1 MADAVCRMLTLLC
14 TLVVACPIGT
24 NLGLLHLL
32 WMLASGRLL
41 GARGALFPG
50 LADYGLSA
58 SATWRA
64 WTALGQG
71 DWTSGPLIGRW
82 AGVVAGE
89 GQWQPHVH
97 GGYRGTAVISQ
108 SAWPAAPRAWWLST
122 RRGRWYRVL
131 APTAL
136 RLPNHPLPRR
146 GRQGAPGHPA
156 RPHRRGWQR
165 RSAAACNAACLRP
178 DGPAD
183 PTPSAQR
190 PRAALGTRG
199 GAAVC
204 RR

>member
-1 MADAVCRMLTLLC
+1 MPDAVCRMLTLLC

-58 SATWRA
+58 LATRRA

-71 DWTSGPLIGRW
+71 DWTSGQLIGRW

-178 DGPAD
+178 GGPRRPD
-183 PTPSAQR
+183 AQR